1 MHNARAKDLV
11 LKSAVNTRDDA
22 MMDEAMMVRNPV
34 LGHPVMHNARA
45 KDLVLKSA
53 VNTRDD
59 AMMDEAMIETID
71 D

>member
-1 MHNARAKDLV
+1 M
-11 LKSAVNTRDDA
+11 
-22 MMDEAMMVRNPV
+22 RNPV